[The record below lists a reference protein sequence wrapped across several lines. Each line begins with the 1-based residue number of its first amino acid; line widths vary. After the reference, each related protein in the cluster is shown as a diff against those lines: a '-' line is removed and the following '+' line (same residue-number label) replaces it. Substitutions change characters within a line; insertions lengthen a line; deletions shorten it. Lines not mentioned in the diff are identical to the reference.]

1 MSVLQYTS
9 CQIFIYWQC
18 VLKNFLQVDYVIKK
32 FGNYKFIHSSY
43 EGLFIAENSRG
54 QPSLILCS
62 VAFLPIDVVF
72 DLSRG
77 HMDRLWGMRD

>member
-1 MSVLQYTS
+1 M
-9 CQIFIYWQC
+9 
-18 VLKNFLQVDYVIKK
+18 LKNFLQVDYVIKK
-32 FGNYKFIHSSY
+32 FGNYKFSHLIHSSY

-62 VAFLPIDVVF
+62 VAFLPRDIVF